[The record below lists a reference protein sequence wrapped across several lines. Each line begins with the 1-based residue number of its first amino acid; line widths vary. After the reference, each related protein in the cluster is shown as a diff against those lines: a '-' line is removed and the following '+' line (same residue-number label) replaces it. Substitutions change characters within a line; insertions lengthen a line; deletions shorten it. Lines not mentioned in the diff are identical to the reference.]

1 MAAGKKT
8 SKAAA
13 ASTGVKKDA
22 AKTTAGKK
30 KQTTAEALAD
40 ISDKISKFGDSLSGR
55 IDVLTTAVKEL
66 TSALYNAVPTV
77 SPQCQILQKHTLK
90 FFDPTAAAAG
100 ATHGGTWTLLK
111 FGTDSRV
118 FAATCLHCT
127 ECYKGRDG
135 ASVIIEV
142 PAPIAKHAVSVGL
155 YAQAL
160 ATVNEHGAVPDE
172 MDVVLIEVDAA
183 GVAHLKKHC
192 DAVPLV
198 LLPAA
203 FADVAADVA
212 VVGWSERM
220 PLSGRVR
227 GRNGNLAY
235 ITQVEGCVAGNSGA
249 LMTTT
254 TSASAKVL
262 GLYIGTENE
271 RRSTVVRIP
280 KVPSNAT
287 PALAPSSGA
296 SPKFQLFT
304 VGIRDTTEVIVST
317 SQQEELSLTDSV
329 GRSWRALG
337 TANILRLPA
346 SKAFLRS
353 FKFCSRAGATVKDS
367 KTQRAWLSHAGKH
380 VAAPR
385 ACRR

>member
-13 ASTGVKKDA
+13 ASTGAKKDA
-22 AKTTAGKK
+22 ATTVGKK

-40 ISDKISKFGDSLSGR
+40 ISDKISKLDGR
-55 IDVLTTAVKEL
+55 IEEL
-66 TSALYNAVPTV
+66 TGALYNAVPTV

-111 FGTDSRV
+111 FDTDSRV

-172 MDVVLIEVDAA
+172 MDIVLVEVDAA
-183 GVAHLKKHC
+183 GVAHLQKHC

-203 FADVAADVA
+203 FVDVAADVA

-249 LMTTT
+249 LLTTT
-254 TSASAKVL
+254 TRADAKVL

-271 RRSTVVRIP
+271 RRSTVVRLP
-280 KVPSNAT
+280 AVPSNAT
-287 PALAPSSGA
+287 PALAPSSST

-329 GRSWRALG
+329 GRSTRILG

-353 FKFCSRAGATVKDS
+353 FKFCSRAGATVKGS